1 MSNNP
6 PFIPQ
11 SRQRSVFKRCRLL
24 LLLLLAGA
32 VPALQAQANFGSIPV
47 GTASGA
53 QTVTVTAKAAGQV
66 ANVKVLTSGIS
77 GLDFAGG
84 SGSCASANLS
94 AGSTCTASVTFTP
107 SVPGLRIG
115 AVVLVNGSGVVLGT
129 EFLSGT
135 GQGGLGVLVP
145 GNVIPVAGDGN
156 WKLVLDG
163 FAATSAELDLPS
175 SVTLDGQ
182 GNLYIADSLHNRIR
196 KVTASTGIIST
207 IAGNGNPAYTG
218 DNGPAVAAT
227 VNVPSGVTLDGAGN
241 LYIADTGNNV
251 VRVING
257 STGIITTIAG
267 TSALGSSGDG
277 GPATSATLN
286 QPWGVTL
293 DTNGNVFVADTSNH
307 RIRLVCAASG
317 TVFGVSCP
325 AAGDIVTVAG
335 TGFTNPDG
343 SGAFSGDGGAATSAD
358 LYFPYAVAFD
368 ANGSNMYIPDTLNN
382 RVRIISS
389 SGTINTFAGTGNV
402 GFSGNGGPAT
412 SADLWAP
419 SGVIADP
426 ANNIYIADTQNSAIR
441 KVSSA
446 SGNISVVAQ
455 AGVGSSYYE
464 GNLSGVSLYGP
475 IGLFFDGHGNL
486 YFADYFNQ
494 RVREIQAN
502 VAALDF
508 TKTPVRQGEQSA
520 PMSQTVENDGNA
532 TLDLSAITPDQN
544 AAIDAG
550 TTTCTATDQLSVDV
564 QCTIG
569 AIFAPS
575 PNVPPTN
582 PELGNIDVAGATV
595 NTPLDIELIGDATAI
610 NSTTV
615 TITSS
620 VNPSGFGQSVTF
632 TATVTT
638 GPNTGSL
645 TGAVTFFVDGV
656 QIQGAPINVN
666 ASGAATFTTPSL
678 AVGTHAITASYG
690 GDNLHLASPLSA
702 TLSQVV
708 LEGTSITLVSSQNPS
723 AVGGSVTFTATITSS
738 AGGGVVPDGV
748 LTFLDGSTV
757 LGTSPIS
764 SSGLAT
770 FTTSTLAQGLHS
782 IAATYPGDTAKAI
795 QGGVSNVVSQDVLE
809 PSVVVLTSTPNPSY
823 FGTTITFSVAVTASG
838 TQPPTG
844 AVKFFDGAAQI
855 GTATLV
861 GTTGLTTFTTS
872 SLAIGTHSIT
882 ANYAGDNNDGPG
894 TSVPVS
900 QVVNQAQTSTSVS
913 ATPNPGIAGG
923 PEALTAAVTVTQGT
937 STPSGT
943 VTFTS
948 GSVTLGS
955 AKLVSGTAT
964 ISPVFAPGPEAI
976 VATYSGDTDDAGS
989 ASTPLALTVQ
999 IATTSTVLASNANPS
1014 VVLASIVFS
1023 VKVTSNGGVPTGS
1036 VTFSADGNSIGV
1048 ATLDGTGSASV
1059 TSTGLV
1065 VGSHAIVATY
1075 SGDTNNGPSTSAT
1088 LTQVVNT
1095 IPTATALGASSTGG
1109 TAPQVI
1115 LVSEVVGTSGPIP
1128 TGTVTFLAGGIVI
1141 GSATLDASGAA
1152 TLNPNLQGGSY
1163 SIVASYGGDSL
1174 HAPSQSQPVTVSS
1187 VPIGYGI
1194 TVTPPTVT
1202 VPRTQN
1208 ATVTVS
1214 LAAVSGFADT
1224 IGLGCASLP
1233 AAVNCHFSNN
1243 SVALKAGTIQNVQ
1256 LTIDT
1261 NNPLSGGDATSKNE
1275 QGSHSTTA
1283 LAGFLLPVSALF
1295 GFIFWRFRKRNKAVF
1310 SVLLLL
1316 ALSAGAILMNGCS
1329 GYSQSSASP
1338 GTYTI
1343 QVTGTGVN
1351 SDIIHYQ
1358 NVTLTI
1364 TQ

>member
-1 MSNNP
+1 
-6 PFIPQ
+6 
-11 SRQRSVFKRCRLL
+11 
-24 LLLLLAGA
+24 
-32 VPALQAQANFGSIPV
+32 
-47 GTASGA
+47 
-53 QTVTVTAKAAGQV
+53 VT
-66 ANVKVLTSGIS
+66 L
-77 GLDFAGG
+77 
-84 SGSCASANLS
+84 
-94 AGSTCTASVTFTP
+94 TP
-107 SVPGLRIG
+107 SAPGLRIG
-115 AVVLVNGSGVVLGT
+115 AVVLVNGSGSVLGT

-135 GQGGLGVLVP
+135 GTGGLGVLVP
-145 GNVIPVAGDGN
+145 GNIIPVAGDGN

-163 FAATSAELDLPS
+163 LPATEAELDLPS

-182 GNLYIADSLHNRIR
+182 GNLYIADSLHNRLR
-196 KVTASTGIIST
+196 KVTASTGVIST

-218 DNGPAVAAT
+218 DNGPAINAT
-227 VNVPSGVTLDGAGN
+227 LNVPSGVTIDGAGN

-251 VRVING
+251 VRMINA

-267 TSALGSSGDG
+267 TGVLGDAGDG
-277 GPATSATLN
+277 SVATSATMN

-293 DTNGNVFVADTSNH
+293 DTNGNVFIADTSNH
-307 RIRLVCAASG
+307 RIRVVCAASG
-317 TVFGVSCP
+317 AVYGVSCP

-335 TGFTNPDG
+335 NGFTNADG
-343 SGAFSGDGGAATSAD
+343 SGSFSGDGGPATQAG

-368 ANGSNMYIPDTLNN
+368 ANGNMYIPDTLNN
-382 RVRIISS
+382 RIRIVSS

-402 GFSGNGGPAT
+402 GFSGDGGAAA
-412 SADLWAP
+412 SAELWAP

-446 SGNISVVAQ
+446 SGHISTIAQ
-455 AGVGSSYYE
+455 SGVGTGYYQ
-464 GNLSGVSLYGP
+464 GNLIGVSIYGP
-475 IGLFFDGHGNL
+475 IGLFLDGQGNL

-494 RVREIQAN
+494 VVREIQAN
-502 VAALDF
+502 VTVLNF
-508 TKTPVRQGEQSA
+508 TKTPVRQGELSA

-544 AAIDAG
+544 AAVDAAS
-550 TTTCTATDQLSVDV
+550 TTCTATDQLSVDT
-564 QCTIG
+564 QCVIG
-569 AIFAPS
+569 AVFAPS
-575 PNVPPTN
+575 PNVPPSN
-582 PELGNIDVAGATV
+582 GELGNIDVAGATV
-595 NTPLDIELIGDATAI
+595 NSPLDIKLVGDATAI

-615 TITSS
+615 TVTSS

-638 GPNTGSL
+638 GPNTGAL
-645 TGAVTFFVDGV
+645 TGAVTFFVDGTA
-656 QIQGAPINVN
+656 IPGAPVNVN

-678 AVGTHAITASYG
+678 TVGTHAITASYG
-690 GDNLHLASPLSA
+690 GDNLHLASPISA

-708 LEGTSITLVSSQNPS
+708 LEGTAITLVSSQNPS
-723 AVGGSVTFTATITSS
+723 AVGGSVTFTATVTSS

-764 SSGLAT
+764 PAGLAS

-795 QGGVSNVVSQDVLE
+795 QGGVSNVVNQDVLE

-823 FGTTITFSVAVTASG
+823 FGTTVTFSVVVTATG

-844 AVKFFDGAAQI
+844 TVKFFDGSAQI
-855 GTATLV
+855 GTANLV

-894 TSVPVS
+894 ISPPVS
-900 QVVNQAQTSTSVS
+900 QVVNQAATSTSVS

-923 PEALTAAVTVTQGT
+923 PETLTAAVTVTQGT
-937 STPSGT
+937 STPGGT

-955 AKLVSGTAT
+955 AKVASGTAT
-964 ISPVFAPGPEAI
+964 ISPVFAPGPETI

-999 IATTSTVLASNANPS
+999 IATTSTVLASNVNPS
-1014 VVLASIVFS
+1014 VVLAPIVFS

-1075 SGDTNNGPSTSAT
+1075 SGDTNNAPSTSAT
-1088 LTQVVNT
+1088 LSQVVNT

-1109 TAPQVI
+1109 TPPQVI
-1115 LVSEVVGTSGPIP
+1115 LVSEVVGVSGPVP
-1128 TGTVTFLAGGIVI
+1128 TGTVTFFVGNIVI

-1152 TLNPNLQGGSY
+1152 TLTPNLQGGNY
-1163 SIVASYGGDSL
+1163 SIVASYGGDAL
-1174 HAPSQSQPVTVSS
+1174 HAASQSQPVSVSS
-1187 VPIGYGI
+1187 TPIGYGI
-1194 TVTPPTVT
+1194 TVNPPTVT
-1202 VPRTQN
+1202 VPRSQN

-1214 LAAVSGFADT
+1214 LASVSGFTDT

-1233 AAVNCHFSNN
+1233 AAVNCHFSSNK
-1243 SVALKAGTIQNVQ
+1243 VALPSGTIESVQ

-1261 NNPLSGGDATSKNE
+1261 NNPLSGGLSTSKNE
-1275 QGSHSTTA
+1275 QGTRSTTA
-1283 LAGFLLPVSALF
+1283 MAGLLLPVSVLF
-1295 GFIFWRFRKRNKAVF
+1295 GCIFWRFRKRNRAIF
-1310 SVLLLL
+1310 SALLLL
-1316 ALSAGAILMNGCS
+1316 ALSAGALLVNGCS